1 MPREGL
7 GPCSC
12 VTTEFAI
19 CQHLTF
25 DLGSPVGPTTST
37 QRHSAM
43 DFSIPPDVN
52 ALKEL
57 VDAFVRR
64 EIIPFES
71 DPRWTA
77 HGPTDELR
85 RALNAKA
92 RDAGLLA
99 VHVAEAYG
107 GRNLSHVAKA
117 IVFEAAGYSILGPI
131 AMHCHAPD
139 EGNIHLLE
147 IVATAAQKE
156 KYLRPLATGAARSC
170 FAMTEPE
177 GGSGS
182 DPAMLKTRAVPDGNG
197 WRISGRKWLI
207 TGADGASFA
216 IIMARTGDGPGDA
229 TMFLTPLPHP
239 AFKISRTLDTLD
251 SSFMGGHAVIDI
263 ENLKV
268 SGDDVLG
275 EVGRGFKYAQ
285 VRLAPARLTHC
296 MRWLGS
302 ANRAH
307 DIAAAYARERMAFG
321 KHLGEHQGVS
331 FMLADNVMDMHM
343 ARLGIWQCAW
353 VLDQGGRG
361 GTESSM
367 AKVICSEAIW
377 RVVDRSM
384 QILGGLGLTRDTVV
398 ERIFRDVRAFRI
410 YDGPSEV
417 HRFALG
423 RRIMAGKL

>member
-1 MPREGL
+1 MD
-7 GPCSC
+7 
-12 VTTEFAI
+12 FAI
-19 CQHLTF
+19 PT
-25 DLGSPVGPTTST
+25 DL
-37 QRHSAM
+37 QE
-43 DFSIPPDVN
+43 
-52 ALKEL
+52 LKAQ

-64 EIIPFES
+64 DVIPFES

-85 RALNAKA
+85 IDLNAKA
-92 RDAGLLA
+92 KAAGLLA
-99 VHVAEAYG
+99 VHVSREYG
-107 GRNLSHVAKA
+107 GRDLSHVAKA
-117 IVFEAAGYSILGPI
+117 VIFEAAGYSMLGPI
-131 AMHCHAPD
+131 AMHCQAPD
-139 EGNIHLLE
+139 EGNIHLMD
-147 IVATAAQKE
+147 VVGTPAQKE
-156 KYLRPLATGAARSC
+156 KYLRPLAIGATRSC

-177 GGSGS
+177 GGAGS
-182 DPAMLKTRAVPDGNG
+182 DPSMLATRATPDGNG
-197 WRISGRKWLI
+197 FVINGRKWLI
-207 TGADGASFA
+207 TGADGAAFA

-229 TMFLTPLPHP
+229 TMFLTPLPNP
-239 AFKISRTLDTLD
+239 AFKISRTLDTMD

-263 ENLKV
+263 ENLRV

-275 EVGRGFKYAQ
+275 EVGQGFKYAQ

-302 ANRAH
+302 AQRAH
-307 DIAAAYARERMAFG
+307 DIATAYARERMAFG
-321 KHLGEHQGVS
+321 KQLGHHQGVS
-331 FMLADNVMDMHM
+331 FMLADNMMDMHT
-343 ARLGIWQCAW
+343 ARLSIWHCAW

-367 AKVICSEAIW
+367 AKVICSEAIM

-384 QILGGLGLTRDTVV
+384 QILGGLGLTRDTMV

-423 RRIMAGKL
+423 RRIVSDKMTKG